1 MRETEEER
9 ERTDGRK
16 SVAQYELVRRIPYGE
31 EYPHGAY
38 EAAIPDY
45 VMLDFGLFEEPH
57 DDLYIRCRARGLDK
71 NGDFFA
77 QGHDGARGE

>member
-16 SVAQYELVRRIPYGE
+16 AVAQYELVRRRIPYGE

-57 DDLYIRCRARGLDK
+57 DDLYVRCCARGLDK
-71 NGDFFA
+71 SGDVF
-77 QGHDGARGE
+77 ARGREERA